1 MHFEVISSEKF
12 CKFVFNVKEEKN
24 INMFPCSLSNDEV
37 VLQSRARVVSCTV
50 YTVHC
55 TLYTVHIC
63 ITIYCTLNNGWGF
76 ETGCRRFA

>member
-50 YTVHC
+50 YTVH
-55 TLYTVHIC
+55 IC
-63 ITIYCTLNNGWGF
+63 ITIYCKLNNGWGV
-76 ETGCRRFA
+76 